1 MGHTPCL
8 ASDKSALGD
17 HQRAGL
23 TSTLTI
29 VLNGE
34 VAVNVLGIST
44 DSCER
49 GEDDAVFDV
58 EITNFGGLEK
68 FGGGFRHFECEN
80 RYRMSWLEFLPTT
93 LTDASYLY
101 FFFES
106 KNGSLG
112 RVNTMRP

>member
-58 EITNFGGLEK
+58 EITDFGGLEK
-68 FGGGFRHFECEN
+68 FGVGLRHCGCDS
-80 RYRMSWLEFLPTT
+80 RYRMSWLEFLPIA

-101 FFFES
+101 F
-106 KNGSLG
+106 SLNLKMA
-112 RVNTMRP
+112 R

>member
-8 ASDKSALGD
+8 ASDESALGD

-34 VAVNVLGIST
+34 VAVDVLGIGT
-44 DSCER
+44 DSCKR
-49 GEDDAVFDV
+49 GEDNAVFKV
-58 EITNFGGLEK
+58 EITDLGGLEK
-68 FGGGFRHFECEN
+68 FGGGLRHFECES
-80 RYRMSWLEFLPTT
+80 RYRMSWLEFLPIE

-101 FFFES
+101 F
-106 KNGSLG
+106 SLNLKMA
-112 RVNTMRP
+112 REVEPTP